1 MENTADRLQII
12 YGDATLGVKG
22 EDYRYIFSYASG
34 GLESL
39 HAGGK
44 EWLYRTPKPTFWR
57 AVTDNDRGNEFPLR
71 SGMWLSADMF
81 IRTVKRLVRVDG
93 KEIPFPIAPEN
104 NRYGQD
110 CFAEEVTVTFVYETI
125 TVPSTIVTVAYQVDA
140 GGRIQCDVHYQGRQ
154 GLPELPVFGMRF
166 IMPTVYLR
174 TTFINFSA
182 FAVASSVF
190 ESSLCKAA
198 AFSFSSFC
206 SAS

>member
-81 IRTVKRLVRVDG
+81 IRTVKRLVRVD
-93 KEIPFPIAPEN
+93 
-104 NRYGQD
+104 
-110 CFAEEVTVTFVYETI
+110 
-125 TVPSTIVTVAYQVDA
+125 
-140 GGRIQCDVHYQGRQ
+140 
-154 GLPELPVFGMRF
+154 
-166 IMPTVYLR
+166 
-174 TTFINFSA
+174 
-182 FAVASSVF
+182 
-190 ESSLCKAA
+190 
-198 AFSFSSFC
+198 
-206 SAS
+206 